1 VREPWT
7 GRYEDNGV
15 CSGYNEPR
23 MSMELVASLI
33 YWASV
38 AIILYVYIGYPLI
51 LKLLSGFFRYE
62 VPPDPAEWPS
72 VSLVIAA
79 YNEEGVIEEKLKNTL
94 RLDYP
99 RDSLEIMVVSDGST
113 DRTDDIVKQHAA
125 EGVRLVRVEGRQGK
139 TVAQNRAVEEAHGE
153 IVVFS
158 DANAMYDRDAIRK
171 LVRHFARDDVGCVE
185 GRRMDY
191 SPEETVTAE
200 HELKFRDYESWIK
213 TLESRVLS
221 CTGATGPIYAVR
233 RSLYV
238 PLGPDIISDLIE
250 PMMVMYK
257 HRKRQVYEPAAVSR
271 EPVFGGMHRE
281 FRRKV
286 RIMTRCLHSLGRA
299 AQVMNPFRTGW
310 FSVQVI
316 SHRFLRWLLPVG
328 LLVLLCANV
337 VLARRPFYF
346 VTLIMQGAFYCAAFV
361 GWALEGRELGPKIL
375 RLPYYFSAAN
385 AASLVAVVNWVTGK
399 SVVAWKTDR
408 EEPFGASDG
417 EPK

>member
-1 VREPWT
+1 
-7 GRYEDNGV
+7 
-15 CSGYNEPR
+15 
-23 MSMELVASLI
+23 MELVASLI
-33 YWASV
+33 YWFSA

-51 LKLLSGFFRYE
+51 LKILSGFFRYE

-72 VSLVIAA
+72 VSLIIAA
-79 YNEEGVIEEKLKNTL
+79 YNEERVIEEKLKNTF

-99 RDSLEIMVVSDGST
+99 RDRLEIIVASDGST
-113 DRTDDIVKQHAA
+113 DRTDDIVKQYATD
-125 EGVRLVRVEGRQGK
+125 GVRLVRVEGRQGK
-139 TVAQNRAVEEAHGE
+139 TVAQNRAVEQAGGE

-158 DANAMYDRDAIRK
+158 DANAMYEPDAIKK
-171 LVRHFARDDVGCVE
+171 LVRHFGRDDVGCVE
-185 GRRMDY
+185 GRRADY
-191 SPEETVTAE
+191 SPEETATAE
-200 HELKFRDYESWIK
+200 NELKFRDYESWIK

-238 PLGPDIISDLIE
+238 PLDPDMISDLIE

-257 HRKRQVYEPAAVSR
+257 HRKRHVYEPAAVSR
-271 EPVFGGMHRE
+271 EQVFSKMQRE

-299 AQVMNPFRTGW
+299 AHVMNPFKTGW
-310 FSVQVI
+310 FAMQVI
-316 SHRFLRWLLPVG
+316 SHRFLRWLLPVV
-328 LLVLLCANV
+328 LLAFLCANI

-346 VTLIMQGAFYCAAFV
+346 VTLMMQCAFYCAALV
-361 GWALEGRELGPKIL
+361 GWVLEGRKMGPRTL

-399 SVVAWKTDR
+399 SVVTWKTDR
-408 EEPFGASDG
+408 EEFCGTSYG